1 METLKK
7 QFVIAYKCQTLSKGV
22 EAVTQ
27 ALESLNLFSRNLRK
41 LRRDRGLTQDALAKK
56 IGKTH
61 ATIHR
66 FETGELDPK
75 SDHLEQLARAL
86 NCHVNDFFKP
96 ETRRM
101 S

>member
-1 METLKK
+1 METLKN
-7 QFVIAYKCQTLSKGV
+7 QLVRAYKRQTLSKGI

-41 LRRDRGLTQDALAKK
+41 LRIERKLTQDALAKK

-75 SDHLEQLARAL
+75 SDHLEQLAWAL
-86 NCHVNDFFKP
+86 NCQVNDFFSK
-96 ETRRM
+96 